1 MDPLAPGSYA
11 YAVNNV
17 QTWAAHD
24 EQWGTY
30 KLNTQWA
37 MTNIQLHMNTI
48 QDTAHKTYHNV
59 MFDTYCTMVE
69 IYVMYLRTD
78 Y

>member
-1 MDPLAPGSYA
+1 
-11 YAVNNV
+11 
-17 QTWAAHD
+17 
-24 EQWGTY
+24 
-30 KLNTQWA
+30 

-69 IYVMYLRTD
+69 IHVIEQTISIWVSWQLFVATRSS
-78 Y
+78 